1 MKKANSKAIITKRRK
16 MRFSNK
22 YWQRKDLKERKE
34 KGNKRAD
41 QKRKRTKRR
50 SVRNTGR
57 KQICDM
63 I

>member
-1 MKKANSKAIITKRRK
+1 